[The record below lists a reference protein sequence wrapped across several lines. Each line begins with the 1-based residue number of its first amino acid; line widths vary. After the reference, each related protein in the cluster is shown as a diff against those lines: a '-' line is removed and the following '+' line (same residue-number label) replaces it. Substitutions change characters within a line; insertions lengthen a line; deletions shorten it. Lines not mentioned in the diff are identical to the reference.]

1 MPLYGAFKSGRG
13 DFCDQEPYNGKT
25 IWIRSSF
32 YNIGRASARDE
43 QAFSEDG
50 RRTRQINWISVHAR
64 Y

>member
-1 MPLYGAFKSGRG
+1 MTLRLYNPRVNEWNLYGS
-13 DFCDQEPYNGKT
+13 YNGKT